1 MKEKYLK
8 QTVSDFIEERLQD
21 SHKQLIH
28 NEGTKEVMLK
38 YNSLFEKLKNTIPNV
53 KLLEKYREVEFDLY
67 TMQLIQAYKI
77 GFKDCIII
85 FRD

>member
-28 NEGTKEVMLK
+28 NERTKEVMLK
-38 YNSLFEKLKNTIPNV
+38 YNSLFEKLKNTISNV
-53 KLLEKYREVEFDLY
+53 KLLEKYREAEFDLY

>member
-1 MKEKYLK
+1 
-8 QTVSDFIEERLQD
+8 
-21 SHKQLIH
+21 
-28 NEGTKEVMLK
+28 MLK

-53 KLLEKYREVEFDLY
+53 KLLEKYREAEFDLY